1 MITMTER
8 EYLTFWGLVFL
19 AVIVFVLAYY
29 GPVTQVA
36 FKTENG
42 IVYREILNGPVG
54 ANCFDE
60 QGNKV
65 IAPSRWFGPQWTPV
79 ASANDPA
86 AQSMSITCHG
96 YFYGTQSASV
106 QGDAS

>member
-1 MITMTER
+1 MTLRER
-8 EYLTFWGLVFL
+8 LTYVGLAFL
-19 AVIVFVLAYY
+19 AVIVFVLAHY

-86 AQSMSITCHG
+86 SQSMSITCHG